1 VSTALHKLST
11 APDPV
16 GNAPGSPGPLA
27 VARRWW
33 RVLTSMRTA
42 LILLFLL
49 ALAAVPGSLLPQR
62 SLSQVNVS
70 QYFAEHP
77 GLAPWLDRLRLFDV
91 FSSPWFA
98 AIYLLLFISLIGCIV
113 PRTRQ
118 HAQAMRQPPP
128 RVPARLDRLPHSA
141 AGTSDRTTAQAAD
154 GAAAALRRRR
164 WRVVRRESAGSVELS
179 AEKGYLREVGN
190 LVFHGALVVLLV
202 GLAYGRLAGYEG
214 SILVEEG
221 AGFCNTFQQYD
232 TYRNGPLVGGGD
244 LTPLCADL
252 DRFSVDY
259 EDNLTPAR
267 FLAEITYTRELG
279 GPAAAYP
286 LQVNSP
292 LRTDGVRLYLTGH
305 GFSPRFTITYP
316 DGSEF
321 TDLSTPF
328 IPEDPSTFA
337 STGALKLP
345 DRPGASTGDDNQIAI
360 EGFFVPTAASLAD
373 NRLISVDPRPLNPA
387 VAIVV
392 YQGSIGLDSGA
403 PQNVFRLDQ
412 RQIERGVL
420 ARVAEGNLLPGETLA
435 LPDGTQIRFEGY
447 KQWAALQLSH
457 DPGQLLVLLA
467 AVAALAGLL
476 CSLSI
481 RRRRVWVRVRPG
493 QDPLASAGARSRTV
507 VQVGGLAR
515 SDHGGFAAEFDQ
527 LVARV
532 TGAPAADP
540 ARKD

>member
-1 VSTALHKLST
+1 
-11 APDPV
+11 
-16 GNAPGSPGPLA
+16 
-27 VARRWW
+27 
-33 RVLTSMRTA
+33 M
-42 LILLFLL
+42 
-49 ALAAVPGSLLPQR
+49 
-62 SLSQVNVS
+62 
-70 QYFAEHP
+70 
-77 GLAPWLDRLRLFDV
+77 
-91 FSSPWFA
+91 
-98 AIYLLLFISLIGCIV
+98 
-113 PRTRQ
+113 
-118 HAQAMRQPPP
+118 
-128 RVPARLDRLPHSA
+128 
-141 AGTSDRTTAQAAD
+141 
-154 GAAAALRRRR
+154 
-164 WRVVRRESAGSVELS
+164 
-179 AEKGYLREVGN
+179 
-190 LVFHGALVVLLV
+190 
-202 GLAYGRLAGYEG
+202 
-214 SILVEEG
+214 
-221 AGFCNTFQQYD
+221 
-232 TYRNGPLVGGGD
+232 
-244 LTPLCADL
+244 
-252 DRFSVDY
+252 
-259 EDNLTPAR
+259 
-267 FLAEITYTRELG
+267 
-279 GPAAAYP
+279 
-286 LQVNSP
+286 
-292 LRTDGVRLYLTGH
+292 RLYLTGH

-493 QDPLASAGARSRTV
+493 QDPGAGAGARSRTV